1 VRLAR
6 SFTYRGYLYKGN
18 SFPESSIVG
27 GLSCNIAPSSRVYE
41 RCGATPVPADFRQSY
56 TSIGMSPTS
65 SASGALCVIVATD
78 SKHGIGINNTLPWH
92 LPEDLAHFKRT
103 TSGHPIIMGRKTFDS
118 IGRPLPN
125 RRNIVITRN
134 PEWSHAGVETVSSL
148 QEAAALVADAD
159 AFIIGG
165 AQIYAESLPLA
176 TRLIVTEIDKS
187 FDCDAFFPAID
198 PQLWQETERQQQR
211 AETQGFDYAFV
222 TYERR

>member
-1 VRLAR
+1 MTSRL
-6 SFTYRGYLYKGN
+6 T
-18 SFPESSIVG
+18 I
-27 GLSCNIAPSSRVYE
+27 
-41 RCGATPVPADFRQSY
+41 
-56 TSIGMSPTS
+56 
-65 SASGALCVIVATD
+65 IVATD
-78 SKHGIGINNTLPWH
+78 ARNGIGINNTLPWH

-103 TSGHPIIMGRKTFDS
+103 TSGHPIIMGRKTFES

-134 PEWSHAGVETVSSL
+134 RDWSHAGVESVSSL
-148 QEAAALVADAD
+148 QDAAALVADTD

-176 TRLIVTEIDKS
+176 TRLIVTEIGKS

-198 PQLWQETERQQQR
+198 ASLWQEVAREEYS
-211 AETQGFDYAFV
+211 AATQGFDYAFV